1 MWYMWE
7 GRDKESRLSH
17 FVFMDSRTL
26 LRTASILSLLL
37 LMVTGVLVVLRAT
50 PEGLALSDDSI
61 AYIAGARSMLA
72 GQGYREAWLASNQ
85 PVTHFPPAFS
95 SVLAFFSWFGPEP
108 LNVARYFN
116 ALLFGLNAGLL
127 GVLAWRMTPS
137 LTAGVVIA
145 ALFILNSELLQVHT
159 AAMSEPLFIFL
170 SLLSLWMFD
179 LYFERHTHWLWLVL
193 CGTFVGMAY
202 LTRYAGL
209 ALIATFVVALIILRD
224 SWRKRLESIG
234 IFLAAVLPWIL
245 GWTIRNR
252 LVAENTTNRVLAWHP
267 IAADNLQIGVRAFSD
282 FFIPIESWRKEAIKQ
297 PGLIEG
303 MILVVLVAALVWV
316 SVKAWKYF
324 SEPQLVSAE
333 EKMDTGS
340 REIIPF
346 TSGLYLFAYLAS
358 IVAAMTTFDAATKF
372 RLRIL
377 SPVFVCLLILLV
389 YLGIW
394 LRNKNRSAVIILT
407 IAFLSLAFYKQFITV
422 NQLSKGGLG
431 YASFQWY
438 DSKAMDYLRGLP
450 EDVKIYTNE
459 PGAVYLYTGRGT
471 YVLPDRFDA
480 ATAQMRAGFEQG
492 VTKMQSEIN
501 ADKAVLALFDGGD
514 NVPQDVTVL
523 IEGLY
528 LAHKSAGDEI
538 YTAQP

>member
-209 ALIATFVVALIILRD
+209 ALIATFVISLIILRD

-267 IAADNLQIGVRAFSD
+267 ITADNLQIGVRAFSEL
-282 FFIPIESWRKEAIKQ
+282 FIPIESWRREAIKQ

-333 EKMDTGS
+333 EKMDAGS

-358 IVAAMTTFDAATKF
+358 IVAAMTMFDAATKF

>member
-7 GRDKESRLSH
+7 GRDERTRLSH

-26 LRTASILSLLL
+26 LRTASILSLWL
-37 LMVTGVLVVLRAT
+37 LMVTGVLIVLRAT

-61 AYIAGARSMLA
+61 AYIAGARSMLD

-85 PVTHFPPAFS
+85 PVTHFPPAFPFI
-95 SVLAFFSWFGPEP
+95 LTLPGLLGADP
-108 LNVARYFN
+108 LNSARYIN

-145 ALFILNSELLQVHT
+145 ALFVLNSELLQVHT
-159 AAMSEPLFIFL
+159 AAMSEPLFI
-170 SLLSLWMFD
+170 LLSLFAIWMFD
-179 LYFERHTHWLWLVL
+179 LYFERHTHWLWLVF

-209 ALIATFVVALIILRD
+209 ALIATFVMALIILRD
-224 SWRKRLESIG
+224 NWRKRFTSIG
-234 IFLAAVLPWIL
+234 IFLAAVFPWVL
-245 GWTIRNR
+245 GWAIRNR
-252 LVAENTTNRVLAWHP
+252 LVAENATNRVLAWHP
-267 IAADNLQIGVRAFSD
+267 ITDENLQIGVRVFSEL
-282 FFIPIESWRKEAIKQ
+282 FIPVESWRREAIKQ

-303 MILVVLVAALVWV
+303 MIMIVLVAVLVWIFF
-316 SVKAWKYF
+316 KAWKYF

-333 EKMDTGS
+333 EKMDAGS

-346 TSGLYLFAYLAS
+346 TTGLYLFAYLAS
-358 IVAAMTTFDAATKF
+358 IVAAMTMFDAATKF

-394 LRNKNRSAVIILT
+394 LRQRNRGAVVILT
-407 IAFLSLAFYKQFITV
+407 IFFLGFAFYKQFITV
-422 NQLSKGGLG
+422 NNLSKGGLG

-438 DSKAMDYLRGLP
+438 DSEAMAYLDGLSD
-450 EDVKIYTNE
+450 DVKIYTNE

-480 ATAQMRAGFEQG
+480 STAQVRTGFEEG
-492 VTKMQSEIN
+492 VRKMQSEIN
-501 ADKAVLALFDGGD
+501 AGKAVLALFDGGD
-514 NVPQDVTVL
+514 NAPEDIPIL
-523 IEGLY
+523 IEGLH
-528 LAHKSAGDEI
+528 LEHKSAGDEI
-538 YTAQP
+538 YTQP

>member
-1 MWYMWE
+1 
-7 GRDKESRLSH
+7 
-17 FVFMDSRTL
+17 MDSRTL

-85 PVTHFPPAFS
+85 PVTHFPPAFPF
-95 SVLAFFSWFGPEP
+95 VLTLPGLLGADP
-108 LNVARYFN
+108 LHRARYIN

-170 SLLSLWMFD
+170 SLLALWMFD
-179 LYFERHTHWLWLVL
+179 LYFERHNHWLWLL
-193 CGTFVGMAY
+193 FCGTFVGMAY

-209 ALIATFVVALIILRD
+209 ALVVTFIVALIILRD
-224 SWRKRLESIG
+224 SWRKRLVSVG
-234 IFLAAVLPWIL
+234 IFLAAVLPWII
-245 GWTIRNR
+245 GWAIRNR
-252 LVAENTTNRVLAWHP
+252 LVAENATNRTLAWHP
-267 IAADNLQIGVRAFSD
+267 ITSDNLQIGIRAFSD
-282 FFIPIESWRKEAIKQ
+282 FFIPIESWRRETLKQ
-297 PGLIEG
+297 PGVIEG
-303 MILVVLVAALVWV
+303 MIIVIFVAVLVWV
-316 SVKAWKYF
+316 IAKAWKYF
-324 SEPQLVSAE
+324 SEPQQVSAE
-333 EKMDTGS
+333 ERMDAGS
-340 REIIPF
+340 REFIPF

-358 IVAAMTTFDAATKF
+358 IVAAMTMFDAATKF
-372 RLRIL
+372 KLRIL

-394 LRNKNRSAVIILT
+394 LRSRNRGAVILLT
-407 IAFLSLAFYKQFITV
+407 FAFLSFAFYKQFITV
-422 NQLSKGGLG
+422 NELSKGGLG

-438 DSKAMDYLRGLP
+438 DSKAMDYLRELP
-450 EDVKIYTNE
+450 DDVMIYTNE
-459 PGAVYLYTGRGT
+459 PGAVYLYTGRGC
-471 YVLPDRFDA
+471 YVLPDRFDS
-480 ATAQMRAGFEQG
+480 ATAQIRAGFEEG
-492 VTKMQSEIN
+492 VIKMQSEIN
-501 ADKAVLALFDGGD
+501 SGKAVLALFDGGD
-514 NVPQDVTVL
+514 NVPQDAPVL
-523 IEGLY
+523 VEGLH

-538 YTAQP
+538 YAASP

>member
-1 MWYMWE
+1 
-7 GRDKESRLSH
+7 
-17 FVFMDSRTL
+17 
-26 LRTASILSLLL
+26 
-37 LMVTGVLVVLRAT
+37 
-50 PEGLALSDDSI
+50 
-61 AYIAGARSMLA
+61 
-72 GQGYREAWLASNQ
+72 
-85 PVTHFPPAFS
+85 
-95 SVLAFFSWFGPEP
+95 
-108 LNVARYFN
+108 
-116 ALLFGLNAGLL
+116 
-127 GVLAWRMTPS
+127 
-137 LTAGVVIA
+137 
-145 ALFILNSELLQVHT
+145 
-159 AAMSEPLFIFL
+159 
-170 SLLSLWMFD
+170 
-179 LYFERHTHWLWLVL
+179 
-193 CGTFVGMAY
+193 
-202 LTRYAGL
+202 
-209 ALIATFVVALIILRD
+209 
-224 SWRKRLESIG
+224 LESIG

-358 IVAAMTTFDAATKF
+358 IVAAMTMFDAATKF

-538 YTAQP
+538 CTAQP